1 MKKALTLSFALLLAL
16 SAAVAIAEAPW
27 FTIDPT
33 EEYLADFLIDGK
45 GEKVV
50 SVAAKDVVRVM
61 FRVDVNEIPLSQ
73 LKSGSFPL
81 SMTDVGT
88 NKSVSAFWGG
98 LECTPVK
105 GKVKLKFANKGA
117 KPLKV
122 LVIRMV
128 SPRTGSR
135 GVGPSP

>member
-1 MKKALTLSFALLLAL
+1 MNKALALSFALLLAL
-16 SAAVAIAEAPW
+16 SAAVAVAEAPW

-33 EEYLADFLIDGK
+33 EEYLSDFRIDGK

-50 SVAAKDVVRVM
+50 SVAAKGAVRVM

-73 LKSGSFPL
+73 LKSGSYPL

-88 NKSVSAFWGG
+88 NRSVSAFWGG
-98 LECTPVK
+98 LECSPVK
-105 GKVKLKFANKGA
+105 GKLKLKFANKGA

-122 LVIRMV
+122 LVVRMV
-128 SPRTGSR
+128 PPRADPGAAA
-135 GVGPSP
+135 PSP

>member
-1 MKKALTLSFALLLAL
+1 MKKALALSFALLLAL
-16 SAAVAIAEAPW
+16 SAAVAVAEAPW

-33 EEYLADFLIDGK
+33 EEYLSDFRIDGR

-50 SVAAKDVVRVM
+50 SVAAKKAVRVM

-73 LKSGSFPL
+73 LKSGSYPL

-98 LECTPVK
+98 LECSPVK
-105 GKVKLKFANKGA
+105 GKVTLRFANKGA

-128 SPRTGSR
+128 PPRTDSGAAA
-135 GVGPSP
+135 PSP